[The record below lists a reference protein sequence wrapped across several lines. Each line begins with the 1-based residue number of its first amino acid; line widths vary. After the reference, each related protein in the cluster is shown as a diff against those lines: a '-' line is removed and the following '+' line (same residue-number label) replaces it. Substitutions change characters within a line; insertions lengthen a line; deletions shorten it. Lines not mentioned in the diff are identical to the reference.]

1 MLIQILEYVDKKSDS
16 ILGEKKIGK
25 VINFLNGFTVSPK
38 RDLLIT
44 FDRKQYCLDLS
55 EGKDL
60 SCNIM
65 SALLSKSK
73 NEFDAYDLF
82 FKSLNNTYE
91 EIKKRKISL
100 NVCLNGIYHPPICY
114 AMATL
119 YYIPEFV
126 LDNACFS
133 SLIAFFYG
141 YIFGFEFCQ
150 MEKMLEADLEKIF
163 CRAKAI
169 MEEMFLLTNKQLDD
183 IQQWNDFFIKYEIKL
198 KEKRG
203 KTLDEIFCE
212 KKNNCLEKHYFW

>member
-1 MLIQILEYVDKKSDS
+1 MLVQILEFVDKKSDM
-16 ILGEKKIGK
+16 ILGEKRIGK
-25 VINFLNGFTVSPK
+25 MIDFLNGFTVSPK
-38 RDLLIT
+38 NDLLIT

-82 FKSLNNTYE
+82 FKSLNDKYE
-91 EIKKRKISL
+91 EIKKKEVSL
-100 NVCLNGIYHPPICY
+100 NICLNGIYHPPICY
-114 AMATL
+114 AMAAL
-119 YYIPEFV
+119 YSIPGFV

-150 MEKMLEADLEKIF
+150 MEKTSKADLENIF
-163 CRAKAI
+163 CSA
-169 MEEMFLLTNKQLDD
+169 EEIIDEINSLTNNQLDD
-183 IQQWNDFFIKYEIKL
+183 KQQWNDFFIKYEIKL
-198 KEKRG
+198 KEREG
-203 KTLDEIFCE
+203 RTLGEIFRE
-212 KKNNCLEKHYFW
+212 KKQNCLEKHYFW